1 MKKYLFTVRL
11 IGFGDDEDSAWLD
24 AVLATDLCEDPTPEK
39 YDIEEIEIEDD
50 D

>member
-11 IGFGDDEDSAWLD
+11 IGFGNDEDSAWQD
-24 AVLATDLCEDPTPEK
+24 AISSTDLYEDTTPEK
-39 YDIEEIEIEDD
+39 DDIEEIEIEDD